1 MLGEY
6 VSRLEGEERERKDVQ
21 ELLEVYVWQQ
31 RQQLREV
38 KKKLKVSLR
47 FSGRPKSDVS

>member
-1 MLGEY
+1 MLDEY
-6 VSRLEGEERERKDVQ
+6 VRRLEGEERERKDVQ

-38 KKKLKVSLR
+38 KKKLKVSAAGFQWGVPL
-47 FSGRPKSDVS
+47 GH

>member
-47 FSGRPKSDVS
+47 FSGRPEIDIS